1 MTTTYTTNRA
11 IRANAAINLRKGF
24 VVRTNSGK
32 LISRHAD
39 KASADAAMRKYGI
52 TRCYVQFFLMRPI
65 DYLYEV
71 YAQCRAAGMPAQDAA
86 SYARCA
92 ARA

>member
-52 TRCYVQFFLMRPI
+52 TR
-65 DYLYEV
+65 
-71 YAQCRAAGMPAQDAA
+71 
-86 SYARCA
+86 
-92 ARA
+92 